1 MPNRIIKESINES
14 KGLSECSLIALD
26 LYKRLITYADDYGR
40 FNADTTIMLARLY
53 PRELDSVTQ
62 EDIINA
68 IVELVGTEKIAFY
81 TSSARRDVFG
91 CFPNWDEHQ
100 RVRQS
105 RKKFPDPDD
114 TTVNDW
120 YCQRFIPVE
129 MKIAIIDRDNY
140 KCCECG
146 KYISTERDARRLVKQ
161 GSGMYHIDHI
171 VPVNQGG
178 RATMENL
185 RLTCPTCN
193 RTRKKQFSFSEIVAF
208 AASGGELPRVE
219 ATGCRNP
226 IQSNPNPIQS
236 ESNPI
241 QFKSKSNPI
250 AFDRFWT
257 VYPKKTA
264 KAVAQKAFD
273 KIAPDDALLDTMIK
287 SVESF
292 KKTQQWLKDDGQYI
306 PNPTTWLNQRRWE
319 DELPQQDK
327 PKERKIEVIS
337 D

>member
-1 MPNRIIKESINES
+1 MPNRIIKESICTS
-14 KGLSECSLIALD
+14 DTVDCLSWFEEVFF
-26 LYKRLITYADDYGR
+26 YRLMVNVDDYGR
-40 FNADTTIMLARLY
+40 LDARPAILKARMFPLKTNVSEKTIAETLSKLESAGLLRTYSVNEKLFLALITW
-53 PRELDSVTQ
+53 S
-62 EDIINA
+62 
-68 IVELVGTEKIAFY
+68 
-81 TSSARRDVFG
+81 
-91 CFPNWDEHQ
+91 EHQ
-100 RVRQS
+100 TIRNLKS
-105 RKKFPDPDD
+105 KYPSPDD
-114 TTVNDW
+114 ADNT
-120 YCQRFIPVE
+120 
-129 MKIAIIDRDNY
+129 AIEINCKQMQADAS
-140 KCCECG
+140 KC
-146 KYISTERDARRLVKQ
+146 
-161 GSGMYHIDHI
+161 
-171 VPVNQGG
+171 
-178 RATMENL
+178 
-185 RLTCPTCN
+185 
-193 RTRKKQFSFSEIVAF
+193 
-208 AASGGELPRVE
+208 PR
-219 ATGCRNP
+219 
-226 IQSNPNPIQS
+226 NPIQS

-264 KAVAQKAFD
+264 KAVAKKAFD